1 MFKPLALYV
10 GLRYTRS
17 RKKTHF
23 VSFISMTSMLGIG
36 MGVMVLITVLSV
48 MNGFD
53 EEIHKRFFGMAPEIT
68 VTGAD
73 EFIPNWQ
80 DVTKKLQAAP
90 GVKAAAPFVGG
101 QGLLTYDGQVSPV
114 MLSGILPEQEDK
126 LIHLKDKLLL
136 GDMNKLPHFGMIL
149 GRGLADNLGVMIG
162 DKVTVMVPKA
172 TVTPAGM
179 EPRFKRFTVV
189 GIFSAGAGFNF
200 DSKLAFIYLND
211 AQKLMQVGDAV
222 TGIKLRTHDA
232 YTALPLTD
240 KLERELGEDYRVSN
254 WTQQFGAFFQAVK
267 MEKTMMFLILLL
279 IIAVA
284 AFNLVSSLVMLVN
297 DKQSDIAILR
307 TMGATPRFILS
318 VFVVQGML
326 VGMLGTLIGLV
337 AGLIL
342 ASNATDLVNILQSF
356 FDVQVLSSNVYFVDY
371 LPSKI
376 LYSDVLHVCAAALF
390 MSFIATIYPAWRASK
405 TVITEAL
412 HHE

>member
-1 MFKPLALYV
+1 MFKPLALYI
-10 GLRYTRS
+10 GLRYTRA

-23 VSFISMTSMLGIG
+23 VSFISLTSMLGIG

-53 EEIHKRFFGMAPEIT
+53 EEIHQRFFDMAPEMT
-68 VTGAD
+68 VTGSD
-73 EFIPNWQ
+73 DLIQDWQ
-80 DVTKKLQAAP
+80 VVAKKLKATP
-90 GVKAAAPFVGG
+90 GIKAAAPFVGG

-114 MLSGILPEQEDK
+114 MLTGILPEEEKYITNLDEK
-126 LIHLKDKLLL
+126 LVL
-136 GDMNKLPHFGMIL
+136 GDLNKLPHFGMVL
-149 GRGLADNLGVMIG
+149 GRGLADNLGVMVG

-211 AQKLMQVGDAV
+211 AQKLLQLGDAV
-222 TGIKLRTHDA
+222 SGIKLRINDIYA
-232 YTALPLTD
+232 ALPLTD
-240 KLERELGEDYRVSN
+240 KLERELGEDYRVGN

-297 DKQSDIAILR
+297 DKQADIAILR
-307 TMGATPRFILS
+307 TMGATPGFILS

-326 VGMLGTLIGLV
+326 VGLLGTLIGLV
-337 AGLIL
+337 AGLLL
-342 ASNATDLVNILQSF
+342 AYNATDLVNALQSLF
-356 FDVQVLSSNVYFVDY
+356 NMHVLSSSVYFVDY

-376 LYSDVLHVCAAALF
+376 LCSDVIKVCSVALC
-390 MSFIATIYPAWRASK
+390 MSFIATIYPAWRASR

-412 HHE
+412 RHE